1 MLKFNCN
8 FNFESGDFLEQKFY
22 FTLMWPDYDSG
33 RKTEADIRSG
43 KLSLFNQDLL
53 ERDVNAE
60 MLLEGMEI
68 RNENKGYIKMRL
80 MDMVLDDKIIKYRQ
94 DVLKDFMEHPEIEQ
108 AFDSTLL
115 PLITRLREMR
125 KANISHD
132 DSSRKTAWRI
142 EMLKMYMQCV
152 DMLYELICTK
162 ENDYKSEGM
171 CKLRTMLSS
180 IYNSEGYKDLK
191 NILPDLYDKL
201 QTMKSVTIG
210 INLNNELRPVE
221 AVLLSIEE
229 KPFKQ
234 KGLVTSILGLHK
246 NDENYFGIGSFY
258 SILKENKANSLD
270 QGIMR
275 DLEAVMKDSFKHLAE
290 VLTRFEWIETEFL
303 FELLPEVYY
312 YIGGTRL
319 AYKLKNAGLPVCFPQ
334 PAPKDE
340 RIFKV
345 NDMYDAS
352 FAFRIMSDIGLDR
365 LENIVVGNDAEMS
378 DKAGRIFVLTG
389 ANQGGKTTF
398 TRALGICQLLFQA
411 GFPIP
416 GTSGRISPV
425 DNIYTHF
432 PELEKNSISEGRLGE
447 ECIRLETILP
457 RLTKYSMI
465 LMNESLSS
473 TSHQEC
479 LFIAEEIMRYLRK
492 VGARC
497 VFATH
502 IHELAENIPELN
514 KEPALSDMVSLV
526 AGVDEGTDF
535 EVLTEEGRKTHQ
547 GSKRTYKIRPMPP
560 QGKSFA
566 LDIARSYGISFKQ
579 LCQTHEEKFSDPNL
593 DPSRGN

>member
-1 MLKFNCN
+1 M
-8 FNFESGDFLEQKFY
+8 EQKYY
-22 FTLMWPDYDSG
+22 FTLMWPDYQSG
-33 RKTEADIRSG
+33 RQIEKDIRSG
-43 KLSLFNQDLL
+43 KHSLFNMDLL
-53 ERDVNAE
+53 ERDINAE
-60 MLLEGMEI
+60 MLLEGMDI
-68 RNENKGYIKMRL
+68 RNEHKGYIKMRL

-94 DVLKDFMEHPEIEQ
+94 DILKDFIKHPEIEQ
-108 AFDSTLL
+108 TFDQTLL
-115 PLITRLREMR
+115 PLITRLRDMK
-125 KANISHD
+125 KANIAHD

-152 DMLYELICTK
+152 DVLYDLICTGDK
-162 ENDYKSEGM
+162 KYVSEGM
-171 CKLRTMLSS
+171 CKLQSM
-180 IYNSEGYKDLK
+180 INDIFNSNGYKDLK
-191 NILPDLYDKL
+191 TIIPDLYDKL

-210 INLNNELRPVE
+210 INLDNELRPTE
-221 AVLLSIEE
+221 AVLLSVEE

-246 NDENYFGIGSFY
+246 NDDSYFGIGSFY

-270 QGIMR
+270 IGIMR
-275 DLEAVMKDSFKHLAE
+275 DLDSVLKDTFKHLAE
-290 VLTRFEWIETEFL
+290 VLTRFEWVETQFL

-312 YIGGTRL
+312 YIGGTRF
-319 AYKLKNAGLPVCFPQ
+319 AAKLTNAGLPVCFPE
-334 PAPKDE
+334 PAPKNE
-340 RIFKV
+340 RIFKIK
-345 NDMYDAS
+345 DMYDAS
-352 FAFRIMSDIGLDR
+352 FAFRIISDIGLDR
-365 LENIVVGNDAEMS
+365 LENIVVCNDAEMS
-378 DKAGRIFVLTG
+378 DAAGRIFVLTG

-398 TRALGICQLLFQA
+398 TRAIGISQLLFQA

-502 IHELAENIPELN
+502 IHELAENIPTLN

-566 LDIARSYGISFKQ
+566 LDIAKSYGISFEQ
-579 LCQTHEEKFSDPNL
+579 LCKSHETKYEATGINPA
-593 DPSRGN
+593 RGE

>member
-1 MLKFNCN
+1 M
-8 FNFESGDFLEQKFY
+8 EQKY
-22 FTLMWPDYDSG
+22 FFSLMWPDYSEG
-33 RKTEADIRSG
+33 RRIEAEIRSG
-43 KLSLFNQDLL
+43 EMSLFNQDLL
-53 ERDVNAE
+53 ERDINAE

-68 RNENKGYIKMRL
+68 RNDNKSYIKMRM
-80 MDMVLDDKIIKYRQ
+80 MDMVLDEKIIKYRQ
-94 DVLKDFMEHPEIEQ
+94 DILKDFMKHPEIER
-108 AFDSTLL
+108 AFDQTLL
-115 PLITRLREMR
+115 PLILRLREMK
-125 KANISHD
+125 KANIAHD
-132 DSSRKTAWRI
+132 DNLRKIAWRI

-152 DMLYELICTK
+152 DILHDLICAPGSTFGSQGMNEFKKMLDELYGGDSYK
-162 ENDYKSEGM
+162 ELK
-171 CKLRTMLSS
+171 KL
-180 IYNSEGYKDLK
+180 
-191 NILPDLYDKL
+191 LPDLYDKL
-201 QTMKSVTIG
+201 QTMKGVTIG
-210 INLNNELRPVE
+210 INLDNELRPVE

-229 KPFKQ
+229 KPFRQ
-234 KGLVTSILGLHK
+234 RGLVTSLLGMRK

-258 SILKENKANSLD
+258 SILRENKANSLD
-270 QGIMR
+270 IGIMR
-275 DLEAVMKDSFKHLAE
+275 DLEAVMGDTFKHLGE
-290 VLTRFEWIETEFL
+290 TLTRFEWIETAFL

-312 YIGGTRL
+312 YIGGCRL
-319 AYKLKNAGLPVCFPQ
+319 ASKLQKSGLPICFPE

-340 RIFKV
+340 RIFQVK
-345 NDMYDAS
+345 DMYDAS
-352 FAFRIMSDIGLDR
+352 FALRIMSDIGLKD
-365 LENIVVGNDAEMS
+365 LENVVVCNDAEMS
-378 DKAGRIFVLTG
+378 DRAGRIFILTG

-398 TRALGICQLLFQA
+398 TRGIGICQLLFQA

-479 LFIAEEIMRYLRK
+479 LFIAEEIMKYLRR

-514 KEPALSDMVSLV
+514 KEPALSDLVSMV
-526 AGVDEGTDF
+526 AGVDEGTDM
-535 EVLTEEGRKTHQ
+535 EVLTEEGRKKYQ
-547 GSKRTYKIRPMPP
+547 GSKRTYKILPLPP

-566 LDIARSYGISFKQ
+566 LDIAKTYGISFEQ
-579 LCQTHEEKFSDPNL
+579 LCRTHDEKYSAPGV
-593 DPSRGN
+593 DPSRGA

>member
-1 MLKFNCN
+1 
-8 FNFESGDFLEQKFY
+8 
-22 FTLMWPDYDSG
+22 MWPDYSEG
-33 RKTEADIRSG
+33 RRIEAEIRSG
-43 KLSLFNQDLL
+43 EMSLFNQDLL
-53 ERDVNAE
+53 ERDINAE

-68 RNENKGYIKMRL
+68 RNENKGYIKMRM
-80 MDMVLDDKIIKYRQ
+80 MDMVLDEKIIKYRQ
-94 DVLKDFMEHPEIEQ
+94 DILKDFMKHPEIES
-108 AFDSTLL
+108 AFDQTLL
-115 PLITRLREMR
+115 PLILRLREMK
-125 KANISHD
+125 KANIAHD
-132 DSSRKTAWRI
+132 DNLRKIAWRI

-152 DMLYELICTK
+152 DILHDLICAPGSTFGSQGMNEFKKMLDELYEGDSYK
-162 ENDYKSEGM
+162 E
-171 CKLRTMLSS
+171 
-180 IYNSEGYKDLK
+180 
-191 NILPDLYDKL
+191 
-201 QTMKSVTIG
+201 VTIG
-210 INLNNELRPVE
+210 INLDNELRPVE

-229 KPFKQ
+229 KPFRQ
-234 KGLVTSILGLHK
+234 KGLVTSLLGMRK

-258 SILKENKANSLD
+258 SILRENKANSLD
-270 QGIMR
+270 IGIMR
-275 DLEAVMKDSFKHLAE
+275 DLEAVMGNTFKHLGE
-290 VLTRFEWIETEFL
+290 TLTRFEWIETAFL

-312 YIGGTRL
+312 YIGGCRL
-319 AYKLKNAGLPVCFPQ
+319 ASKLQKSGLPICFPE

-340 RIFKV
+340 RIFQVK
-345 NDMYDAS
+345 DMYDAS
-352 FAFRIMSDIGLDR
+352 FALRIMSDIGLKD
-365 LENIVVGNDAEMS
+365 LENVVVCNDAEMS
-378 DKAGRIFVLTG
+378 DRAGRIFILTG

-398 TRALGICQLLFQA
+398 TRGIGICQLLFQA

-479 LFIAEEIMRYLRK
+479 LFIAEEIMKYLRR

-514 KEPALSDMVSLV
+514 KEPALSDLVSMV
-526 AGVDEGTDF
+526 AGVDEGTDM
-535 EVLTEEGRKTHQ
+535 EVLTEEGRKKYQ
-547 GSKRTYKIRPMPP
+547 GSKRTYKILPMPP

-566 LDIARSYGISFKQ
+566 LDIAKTYGISFEQ
-579 LCQTHEEKFSDPNL
+579 LCKTHDEKYSAPGV
-593 DPSRGN
+593 DPSRGA

>member
-1 MLKFNCN
+1 M
-8 FNFESGDFLEQKFY
+8 EQKYY
-22 FTLMWPDYDSG
+22 FSLMWPDYKEG
-33 RKTEADIRSG
+33 RQIEAAIRSG
-43 KLSLFNQDLL
+43 ELSLFNQDLL
-53 ERDVNAE
+53 ERDINAD

-68 RNENKGYIKMRL
+68 RNENKSYIKMRL
-80 MDMVLDDKIIKYRQ
+80 MDMVLDDNIIKYRQ
-94 DVLKDFMEHPEIEQ
+94 DILKDFIKYPDIEQ
-108 AFDSTLL
+108 SFDQTLL
-115 PLITRLREMR
+115 PMITRLREMR
-125 KANISHD
+125 KANIAHD
-132 DSSRKTAWRI
+132 DNLRKIAWRI
-142 EMLKMYMQCV
+142 EMLKLYMQCV
-152 DMLYELICTK
+152 DILHGLICSPDK
-162 ENDYKSEGM
+162 KFCSAGM
-171 CKLRTMLSS
+171 TELQKMISN
-180 IYNSEGYKDLK
+180 IYESEGYGELK
-191 NILPDLYDKL
+191 RQIPDLYDKL
-201 QTMKSVTIG
+201 QTMKGITIG
-210 INLNNELRPVE
+210 INLDEQMRPAE
-221 AVLLSIEE
+221 AVVLSIEE

-234 KGLVTSILGLHK
+234 KGLVSSMFGLKK
-246 NDENYFGIGSFY
+246 NDDSYHGIGAFY
-258 SILKENKANSLD
+258 SILRENKANSLD
-270 QGIMR
+270 IAIMR
-275 DLEAVMKDSFKHLAE
+275 DIDSIMGDTFRHLGE
-290 VLTRFEWIETEFL
+290 TLTRFEWIETAFL

-312 YIGGTRL
+312 YIGGSRL
-319 AYKLKNAGLPVCFPQ
+319 AAKLKNSGLPVCFPE

-352 FAFRIMSDIGLDR
+352 FALRIMSDIGLDD
-365 LENIVVGNDAEMS
+365 LSNVVVCNDAEMS
-378 DKAGRIFVLTG
+378 DKAGRIFILTG

-479 LFIAEEIMRYLRK
+479 LFIAEEIMKYLRR

-502 IHELAENIPELN
+502 IHELAENIPDLN
-514 KEPALSDMVSLV
+514 SVPALSDMVSLV
-526 AGVDEGTDF
+526 AGVDEGTDM
-535 EVLTEEGRKTHQ
+535 EVLTEEGRKKYE
-547 GSKRTYKIRPMPP
+547 GSKRTYKILPMPP

-566 LDIARSYGISFKQ
+566 MDIARTYGISFDQ
-579 LCQTHEEKFSDPNL
+579 LCRTHDEKYEQPGI
-593 DPSRGN
+593 DPSRGE

>member
-1 MLKFNCN
+1 M
-8 FNFESGDFLEQKFY
+8 EQKY
-22 FTLMWPDYDSG
+22 FFSLMWPDYSEG
-33 RKTEADIRSG
+33 RRIEAEIRSG
-43 KLSLFNQDLL
+43 EMSLFNQDLL
-53 ERDVNAE
+53 ERDINAE

-68 RNENKGYIKMRL
+68 RNENKGYIKMRM
-80 MDMVLDDKIIKYRQ
+80 MDMVLDEKIIKYRQ
-94 DVLKDFMEHPEIEQ
+94 DILKDFMKHPEIER
-108 AFDSTLL
+108 AFDQTLL
-115 PLITRLREMR
+115 PLILRLREMK
-125 KANISHD
+125 KANIAHD
-132 DSSRKTAWRI
+132 DNLRKIAWRI

-152 DMLYELICTK
+152 DILHDLICAPGSTFGSQGMNEFKKMLDELYGGDSYK
-162 ENDYKSEGM
+162 E
-171 CKLRTMLSS
+171 
-180 IYNSEGYKDLK
+180 LK
-191 NILPDLYDKL
+191 RLLPDLYDKL
-201 QTMKSVTIG
+201 QTMKGVTIG
-210 INLNNELRPVE
+210 INLDNELRPVE

-229 KPFKQ
+229 KPFRQ
-234 KGLVTSILGLHK
+234 RGLVTSLLGMRK

-258 SILKENKANSLD
+258 SILRENKANSLD
-270 QGIMR
+270 IGIMR
-275 DLEAVMKDSFKHLAE
+275 DLEAVMGDTFKHLGE
-290 VLTRFEWIETEFL
+290 TLTRFEWIETAFL

-312 YIGGTRL
+312 YIGGCRL
-319 AYKLKNAGLPVCFPQ
+319 ASKLQKSGLPICFPE

-340 RIFKV
+340 RIFQVK
-345 NDMYDAS
+345 DMYDAS
-352 FAFRIMSDIGLDR
+352 FALRIMSDIGLKD
-365 LENIVVGNDAEMS
+365 LENVVVCNDAEMS
-378 DKAGRIFVLTG
+378 DRAGRIFILTG

-398 TRALGICQLLFQA
+398 TRGIGICQLLFQA

-479 LFIAEEIMRYLRK
+479 LFIAEEIMKYLRR

-514 KEPALSDMVSLV
+514 KEPALSDLVSMV
-526 AGVDEGTDF
+526 AGVDEGTDM
-535 EVLTEEGRKTHQ
+535 EVLTEEGRKKYQ
-547 GSKRTYKIRPMPP
+547 GSKRTYKILPLPP

-566 LDIARSYGISFKQ
+566 LDIAKTYGISFEQ
-579 LCQTHEEKFSDPNL
+579 LCRTHDEKYSAPGV
-593 DPSRGN
+593 DPSRGA

>member
-1 MLKFNCN
+1 MNT
-8 FNFESGDFLEQKFY
+8 EQKYY
-22 FTLMWPDYDSG
+22 FSLMWPDYEEG
-33 RKTEADIRSG
+33 RKRESAVRSG
-43 KLSLFNQDLL
+43 EMALFNQDLL
-53 ERDVNAE
+53 ERDINAD

-68 RNENKGYIKMRL
+68 RNENKSYIKMRL

-94 DVLKDFMEHPEIEQ
+94 DILKDFMKYPDIEQ
-108 AFDSTLL
+108 SFDQTLL
-115 PLITRLREMR
+115 PMINRLRDMK
-125 KANISHD
+125 KANIAHD
-132 DSSRKTAWRI
+132 DNLRKIAWRI
-142 EMLKMYMQCV
+142 EMLTLYMKCV
-152 DMLYELICTK
+152 DVLHTLLCSSDKKFDSDGMKELQSMIAGIH
-162 ENDYKSEGM
+162 DGD
-171 CKLRTMLSS
+171 
-180 IYNSEGYKDLK
+180 GYKEMKRL
-191 NILPDLYDKL
+191 IPDLYDKL
-201 QTMKSVTIG
+201 QTMKGVTIG
-210 INLNNELRPVE
+210 INLDEQLRPCE

-229 KPFKQ
+229 KPFRQ
-234 KGLVTSILGLHK
+234 KGFVSSLFGTKK
-246 NDENYFGIGSFY
+246 NDDLYYGIGSFY
-258 SILKENKANSLD
+258 SIVKENKANSLD
-270 QGIMR
+270 IAIMR
-275 DLEAVMKDSFKHLAE
+275 DMDMVMGETFKHLGE
-290 VLTRFEWIETEFL
+290 TLTLFEWVESAYL

-312 YIGGTRL
+312 YIGGSRL
-319 AYKLKNAGLPVCFPQ
+319 AAKLRSSGLPLCFPE

-340 RIFKV
+340 RIFSV
-345 NDMYDAS
+345 RDMYDAS
-352 FAFRIMSDIGLDR
+352 FALRIMSDIGLKD
-365 LENIVVGNDAEMS
+365 LANVVVCNDAEMS
-378 DKAGRIFVLTG
+378 DKAGRIFILTG

-479 LFIAEEIMRYLRK
+479 LFIAEEIMKYLRR

-514 KEPALSDMVSLV
+514 KEPALSDLVSLV
-526 AGVDEGTDF
+526 AGVDEGTDM
-535 EVLTEEGRKTHQ
+535 EVLTEEGRKKYE
-547 GSKRTYKIRPMPP
+547 GSKRTYKILPMPP

-566 LDIARSYGISFKQ
+566 IDIARTYGISFDQ
-579 LCQTHEEKFSDPNL
+579 LCKTHDEKFSDPDI
-593 DPSRGN
+593 DPSRGA